1 MDICDPLSFWKNH
14 CHLVENTLM
23 MKILTAV
30 LCILTFTLNA
40 HAGNGYIFSDYHRV
54 LMKGQAVILHLG
66 IYADGDLFLQ
76 LNESEYP
83 IHDLDAFKRGTEQ
96 AMENTQALQQGE
108 ESSRNFFK
116 SRATDA
122 LIQLY
127 TSAPMGDLKKGRYF
141 LLAFDHHSSVNRYPI
156 KIIFH
161 DGTLDPQT
169 FDVSPGELQYLQKK
183 IDIVLEQKEDY
194 MAKAKAL
201 GDRSH

>member
-1 MDICDPLSFWKNH
+1 
-14 CHLVENTLM
+14 M
-23 MKILTAV
+23 MKILAAV
-30 LCILTFTLNA
+30 LCILAFASDA

-54 LMKGQAVILHLG
+54 LMKGQVVTIHLG
-66 IYADGDLFLQ
+66 IYTDGDLFLK

-83 IHDLDAFKRGTEQ
+83 IYDLAAFKRGTEQ

-127 TSAPMGDLKKGRYF
+127 TSAPTEELKKGRYF
-141 LLAFDHHSSVNRYPI
+141 VLVFDHHGNVNRYPI
-156 KIIFH
+156 KITFH
-161 DGTLDPQT
+161 DGALDPQT
-169 FDVSPGELQYLQKK
+169 FDISPGELQYLQKT

-201 GDRSH
+201 GQASH